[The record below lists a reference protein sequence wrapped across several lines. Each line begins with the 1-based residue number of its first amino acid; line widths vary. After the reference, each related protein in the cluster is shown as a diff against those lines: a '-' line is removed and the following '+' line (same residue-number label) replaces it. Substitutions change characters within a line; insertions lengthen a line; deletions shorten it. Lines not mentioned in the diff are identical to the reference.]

1 MAMKTC
7 TLCGETKPLSAFGK
21 HKLSKDG
28 HAWRCLECSRKLSS
42 VYSFTPAGIFS
53 NVKGRNKHYQ
63 HKPFVIDKDYF
74 IEWYSS
80 QEKKCVYCD
89 LTEEDL
95 PKINDSYNN
104 KSKRLSIDAID
115 NNLGYIEGNLAICC
129 HRCNSLKSD
138 ILTFNEMRAF
148 AQKYIKP
155 KWEKQLGRKI

>member
-1 MAMKTC
+1 MKTC
-7 TLCGETKPLSAFGK
+7 TKCGRELPLSAFGK
-21 HKLSKDG
+21 HRSMKDG
-28 HAWRCLECSRKLSS
+28 LSYWCKECSRKRSRI
-42 VYSFTPAGIFS
+42 YSFTPAGIFS
-53 NVKGRNKHYQ
+53 NVKGRNKYYQ

-74 IEWYSS
+74 VEWYNS

-104 KSKRLSIDAID
+104 KSKRLSIDAIN
-115 NNLGYIEGNLAICC
+115 NNLGYVKGNLAICC

-138 ILTFNEMRAF
+138 ILSFDEMREF

-155 KWEKQLGRKI
+155 KWEIQLRRAS